1 MGFLTPF
8 FLAGLAAL
16 AVPVL
21 VHLTRHEQGK
31 PLAFPS
37 LMFLKRIP
45 FEETSRRRL
54 RNPLLLLL
62 RLTALGLLVVA
73 FARPFV
79 RDGRLA
85 QVGGAGP
92 EEVVVL
98 VDQSYSMELG
108 GRWQGGVSMAQ
119 SVVSGLGTGDRVSI
133 VAFSEVPRLVLRSAI
148 DPSRAAAVL
157 DTLGTTSLGTRLA
170 PAVRLAASVLE
181 ASPLPRRRAVI
192 VSDFQRAGW
201 RRDSEAVFP
210 EGTRVETL
218 NAADEDTG
226 AGADNLALT
235 GLELRRET
243 ANGRERM
250 TARARVVATGEAMA
264 GSAAPAPSP
273 APASPPASVSSSG
286 ISAEV
291 ALWVDDSE
299 VERATV
305 VVPSAGSAP
314 VAFRPFTLTRP
325 FTRGELRLTD
335 AALQSDNALYFVA
348 SPGGGVRVLVSDPLG
363 SGTSN
368 VHLRQALGI
377 AEGAGFDV
385 RVIRG
390 APSVADL
397 EGTHLVVLN
406 GGAFPGGSG
415 GDRLR
420 TFVEGGGGLLI
431 ALGERS
437 RTPSAHADFLPA
449 AVGPISGAPSEPRR
463 LGFVEY
469 DHPVFEPFQ
478 GARSG
483 DFSRAAFFRARS
495 LDPTDGRVLAR
506 FDDGAPALVEG
517 RRGKGRILIWATGMD
532 HLWNDLPLHS
542 VYLPFVHRIAQHLA
556 GQGELPAWHR
566 AGATVNLARL
576 AEIAGLP
583 ATAGLPAP
591 TDAPPTTANTSP
603 VSPDAVA
610 MDPHGGAVALD
621 PDAPLLTLTTRGIW
635 EVRPPGERPDRPFAL
650 AANVDLAESD
660 LQPMDLAEFAAAV
673 GGTPGDAAATGPT
686 SADRRAD
693 GGTGNAP
700 EAVAGEAFEARQSF
714 WRYLAGAAFVLL
726 VLEAVLG
733 NRLSRSRAVAEP
745 VRPRYR

>member
-1 MGFLTPF
+1 MSFLTPL

-16 AVPVL
+16 AVPLL
-21 VHLTRHEQGK
+21 VHLTRHERGR

-54 RNPLLLLL
+54 RNPWLLAL
-62 RLTALGLLVVA
+62 RLAALGLLVAA

-108 GRWQGGVSMAQ
+108 GRWQEGVSMAR
-119 SVVSGLGTGDRVSI
+119 SVVSGLGPGDRVSI
-133 VAFSEVPRLVLRSAI
+133 VAFSEVPRLVLRSAT
-148 DPSRAAAVL
+148 DPERAAAAL
-157 DTLGTTSLGTRLA
+157 DTLQTASLGTRLA

-210 EGTRVETL
+210 EGTRVETM
-218 NAADEDTG
+218 NAADADPG
-226 AGADNLALT
+226 AGADNLALA

-250 TARARVVATGEAMA
+250 SARARLVATGATMA
-264 GSAAPAPSP
+264 ASAASASSATSASAAASAPSP
-273 APASPPASVSSSG
+273 AAASSPSG
-286 ISAEV
+286 VSAEV
-291 ALWVDDSE
+291 VLWVDDSE

-305 VVPSAGSAP
+305 VVPPAGSAP

-325 FTRGELRLTD
+325 FTRGELRVAD

-348 SPGGGVRVLVSDPLG
+348 SPGGGVRVVVADPLG
-363 SGTSN
+363 SGESN

-390 APSVADL
+390 APGAADL
-397 EGTHLVVLN
+397 EGTHLVILN
-406 GGAFPGGSG
+406 GGALPGGG
-415 GDRLR
+415 AGDRLR

-431 ALGERS
+431 VVGEQS
-437 RTPSAHADFLPA
+437 RTPATHADFLPA
-449 AVGPISGAPSEPRR
+449 AVGPISGAPGQPRR
-463 LGFVEY
+463 LGFVDY
-469 DHPVFEPFQ
+469 DHPVFEAFQ

-517 RRGKGRILIWATGMD
+517 RRGKGRILVWATGMD
-532 HLWNDLPLHS
+532 RLWNDLPLHS
-542 VYLPFVHRIAQHLA
+542 VYLPFVHRLAQHLG

-576 AEIAGLP
+576 AEAADPP
-583 ATAGLPAP
+583 ATA
-591 TDAPPTTANTSP
+591 DAPP

-621 PDAPLLTLTTRGIW
+621 PDAPLLTLSTRGIW
-635 EVRPPGERPDRPFAL
+635 EIRPPGERPDRPFAL

-660 LQPMDLAEFAAAV
+660 LQPMDVAEFAAAV
-673 GGTPGDAAATGPT
+673 GGTPGNDAAGPT
-686 SADRRAD
+686 SVD
-693 GGTGNAP
+693 GDTGSSP

-714 WRYLAGAAFVLL
+714 WRYLAVAVFVLL
-726 VLEAVLG
+726 VLESLLG
-733 NRLSRSRAVAEP
+733 NRLSRSPSFAEP